1 MLEPSTLEEMNE
13 ITFWSNHVKPALNS
27 KHFSRVAWKVGTST
41 RAGIP
46 DVAYRSKNLMAW
58 LELKYVD
65 HWPVRDTTPLTLG
78 LSLEQQAHLRE
89 WCEDGNGHGF
99 VIVLVDK
106 DVLVFPWFV
115 HDVIERENIPDLTLS
130 TMMLKE
136 VKNLLGREL
145 DSLIFPGPGMTK
157 IRDAAW
163 VELGDAI

>member
-1 MLEPSTLEEMNE
+1 MNE
-13 ITFWSNHVKPALNS
+13 ITFWSNYVKPALNS
-27 KHFSRVAWKVGTST
+27 KHFDRVAWKVGTST

-58 LELKYVD
+58 IELKYVD

-89 WCEDGNGHGF
+89 WCADGHGHGF
-99 VIVLVDK
+99 VIVLVAQ
-106 DVLVFPWFV
+106 DVIVFPWYV
-115 HDVIERENIPDLTLS
+115 HDVIERTNISSLA
-130 TMMLKE
+130 MAQMQLKE
-136 VKNLLGREL
+136 VKNLLAREL

-163 VELGDAI
+163 AILGEG